1 MAPMRTLLRS
11 FALLAALSPAL
22 PVVAQT
28 YTPKTIRI
36 EGATGMD
43 TDQLL
48 GIANLKPGTLSKEQ
62 IEGALQ
68 RLGDTGMFTDL
79 SYTVS
84 SEALVFK
91 VTAPATSRS
100 LPVRYANFV
109 WWRPEELEKLVEAR
123 VPIFQGKLPFSGTLT
138 EQVEAALTALLGE
151 KGIDAKVE
159 AVQSTDVAGGPV
171 TGVALTITRPEIL
184 VGQTHVE
191 GASPAFTAKLDVMGR
206 SIAGQDFG
214 IEETSRTI
222 RQRLSDIYE
231 DAGYLDVANDPP
243 SFAPPRKDMDR
254 FLIDATVVVH
264 PGEMY
269 RITQIDLPAVPP
281 VSAAE
286 LAKAAGIKTGDPAGA
301 AALRLAK
308 GELAKAYQDRGY
320 LDAFATE
327 ETNKDSAAHT
337 VVYSFHFTPGE
348 VYHLAGVDATALPP
362 DVQKTFANDPELR
375 PGVVASAEMKQEVFQ
390 ILHEKNLLQSVKVQ
404 MDTDSAQRT
413 LKVVLGVKR

>member
-1 MAPMRTLLRS
+1 MRTFLRS
-11 FALLAALSPAL
+11 LALLASLLSVL

-28 YTPKTIRI
+28 YSPKAIRI

-48 GIANLKPGTLSKEQ
+48 GIVNLKPGTLSKEQ

-109 WWRPEELEKLVEAR
+109 WWQPEELEKLVEAR
-123 VPIFQGKLPFSGTLT
+123 VPVFHGELPFSGTLT
-138 EQVEAALTALLGE
+138 EQVEAALTELLKG

-159 AVQSTDVAGGPV
+159 AMQASGGDKV
-171 TGVALTITRPEIL
+171 TGIILTITRPEIL
-184 VGQTHVE
+184 VGETHVD
-191 GASPAFTAKLDVMGR
+191 GASPEFAAKLDGMGHG
-206 SIAGQDFG
+206 IAGQDFG

-222 RQRLSDIYE
+222 RQRLGDIYA
-231 DAGYLDVANDPP
+231 DAGYLDITNDAPT
-243 SFAPPRKDMDR
+243 FAPPRKDMDR

-269 RITQIDLPAVPP
+269 RITQIDLTAVPP
-281 VSAAE
+281 LSAGE
-286 LAKAAGIKTGDPAGA
+286 LAKAAGIKVGDPAGA
-301 AALRLAK
+301 ATLRLAK
-308 GELAKAYQDRGY
+308 GEVAKAYRDRGY

-327 ETNKDSAAHT
+327 ETAKDNAAHT
-337 VVYSFHFTPGE
+337 VAYAFHFTPGV
-348 VYHLAGVDATALPP
+348 VYHLAGVDASSLPT
-362 DVQKTFANDPELR
+362 DVQQVFASDSKLK
-375 PGVVASAEMKQEVFQ
+375 PGVVAGVEVRQEIFRILQEKGLLSVRMQMESNAAE
-390 ILHEKNLLQSVKVQ
+390 HSVKV
-404 MDTDSAQRT
+404 
-413 LKVVLGVKR
+413 VVVRR